1 MRVVVVGTS
10 GAGKSTLAR
19 QLASALQANYIELDA
34 INWQTGWHDLNTH
47 DLETF
52 RNKTAQAVAGEAW
65 VCDGN
70 YGAVRPIVWARATH
84 IVWLDYPKSVVMRR
98 AIWRTLLRLMDR
110 RELWIGTGN
119 REPFSRLFS
128 KEGTI
133 RWAWDSWK
141 GVRTTYEAMTTDR
154 ANGHI
159 RVLRLRHPHEARRV
173 IERLTKS

>member
-1 MRVVVVGTS
+1 MRVAVVGTS

-19 QLASALQANYIELDA
+19 QVASALHLNYIELDA
-34 INWQTGWHDLNTH
+34 INWQAGWRDLNTY
-47 DLETF
+47 DQEGF

-70 YGAVRPIVWARATH
+70 YGVVRPIVWARATH
-84 IVWLDYPKSVVMRR
+84 IVWLDYSRSVVMRR
-98 AIWRTLLRLMDR
+98 AVWRTLLRLMDR
-110 RELWIGTGN
+110 RELWAGTGN

-141 GVRTTYEAMTTDR
+141 GVRTTYEVMTADP
-154 ANGHI
+154 ANRHLK
-159 RVLRLRHPHEARRV
+159 VLRLRHPREARNV
-173 IERLTKS
+173 IDRLDQC